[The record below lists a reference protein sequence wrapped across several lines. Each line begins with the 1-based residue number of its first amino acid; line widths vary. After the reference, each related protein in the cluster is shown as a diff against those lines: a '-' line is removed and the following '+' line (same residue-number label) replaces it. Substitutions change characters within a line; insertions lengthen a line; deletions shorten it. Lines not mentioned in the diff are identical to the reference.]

1 MFMPLTIP
9 FGSVMLYNVLKLKP
23 GVTKDDV
30 ELAIGEMCNVV
41 KNTYGDDKGGFIGGQ
56 VFKFSGFVSEEGSF
70 TGERKTEDHIA
81 ILTYWKS
88 FKQHEHSHADHIF
101 KAKFDAVG
109 EFCTDTYEI
118 GYEMLW
124 QGEPEE
130 ESKPA
135 AAKKSKRK
143 SAKKAKAKKG
153 RKSKTRRR

>member
-23 GVTKDDV
+23 GVTREDI

-41 KNTYGDDKGGFIGGQ
+41 KNTYGDKKGGFIGGQ
-56 VFKFSGFVSEEGSF
+56 VFKFTGFVSEEGSF
-70 TGERKTEDHIA
+70 KSEQPAEDHVA
-81 ILTYWKS
+81 ILTYWRS
-88 FKQHEHSHADHIF
+88 FEQHEASHADHIF

-124 QGEPEE
+124 QGEPETAPKTKKTAKKK
-130 ESKPA
+130 SKKQA
-135 AAKKSKRK
+135 RKAKGKAGKKSKR
-143 SAKKAKAKKG
+143 
-153 RKSKTRRR
+153 R